1 MTSSSRYP
9 AFAKW
14 VQSHRDLPIKLNQ
27 WTSVVRWEFKSPTPF
42 LRYICDIVHD
52 QKLRVLI
59 CVCPYA
65 IRTREFLWQE
75 GHSAFAKVED
85 ADEEVLTI
93 LDLYARVYEELMAV
107 PVIKGKLNDV
117 MHD

>member
-1 MTSSSRYP
+1 M
-9 AFAKW
+9 
-14 VQSHRDLPIKLNQ
+14 HLPL
-27 WTSVVRWEFKSPTPF
+27 
-42 LRYICDIVHD
+42 H
-52 QKLRVLI
+52 
-59 CVCPYA
+59 A

-107 PVIKGKLNDV
+107 PVIKGKLRV
-117 MHD
+117 PGA